1 MTDELI
7 KLNLYI
13 TKELVEAMPVEDY
26 EVIEQV
32 QDGEPLK
39 LYKFR
44 PLVAG
49 FLRDEAGVPMSRTAA
64 LKLLGKI
71 PVGKWGEV
79 AQQFASALT
88 GTAIPN
94 SSASN
99 SDSPSEAV
107 TPASE
112 SPSG

>member
-1 MTDELI
+1 MTDEVV

-13 TKELVEAMPVEDY
+13 TKELIEAMPEEDY
-26 EVIEQV
+26 EVIERV

-49 FLRDEAGVPMSRTAA
+49 FMRDDAGKPMTRPAA
-64 LKLLGKI
+64 LKVLGKI
-71 PVGKWGEV
+71 PVGKWGDV
-79 AQQFASALT
+79 AKQFAEALT
-88 GTAIPN
+88 GQAVPLG
-94 SSASN
+94 SGSN
-99 SDSPSEAV
+99 SPSPSEV
-107 TPASE
+107 PPPSE

>member
-1 MTDELI
+1 MTDEVI

-13 TKELVEAMPVEDY
+13 TKELIASMPVEDY

-49 FLRDEAGVPMSRTAA
+49 FMRDDAGKPMTKAAA
-64 LKLLGKI
+64 LKVLGKI

-79 AQQFASALT
+79 AKQFADALT

-94 SSASN
+94 GSASS
-99 SDSPSEAV
+99 SDSPSV
-107 TPASE
+107 PPPPSE
-112 SPSG
+112 YQPG